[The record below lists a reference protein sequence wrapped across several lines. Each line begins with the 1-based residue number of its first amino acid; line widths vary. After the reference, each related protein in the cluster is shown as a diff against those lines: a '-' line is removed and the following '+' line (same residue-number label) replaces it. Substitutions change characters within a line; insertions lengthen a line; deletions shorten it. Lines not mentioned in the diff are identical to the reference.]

1 MGCPVKFSVPRQ
13 RTFVVVCSSE
23 SLCFFWSVTLKLF
36 GTSAGGALGGVGFG
50 YKEENTIW
58 YGSGEGLD
66 VGMFTCCWSC

>member
-1 MGCPVKFSVPRQ
+1 M
-13 RTFVVVCSSE
+13 
-23 SLCFFWSVTLKLF
+23 FFWSVTLKLF

-50 YKEENTIW
+50 YKEENSIW